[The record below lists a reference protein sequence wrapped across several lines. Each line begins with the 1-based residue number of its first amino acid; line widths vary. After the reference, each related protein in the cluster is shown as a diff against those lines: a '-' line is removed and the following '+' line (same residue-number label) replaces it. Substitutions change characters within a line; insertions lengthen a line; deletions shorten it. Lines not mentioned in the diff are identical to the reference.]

1 MTPGINERQI
11 LTKHIP
17 CKCKFKFDG
26 SKCHSIQRWNKD
38 KCLCGKTFCVRK
50 KYIQNPAICTC
61 ENDKYYGI
69 YTDNSVIICD
79 EIKSAVDTVSTNVN
93 IF

>member
-1 MTPGINERQI
+1 MTTGINERQI

-50 KYIQNPAICTC
+50 KIFGILLYVLVKMINIKEFILIIQ
-61 ENDKYYGI
+61 
-69 YTDNSVIICD
+69 
-79 EIKSAVDTVSTNVN
+79 
-93 IF
+93 